1 MFSTK
6 KTDWKLLAKYM
17 AGEASDQETHVME
30 EWLGKSAENRA
41 LYNSIKSDWKLMDTM
56 KTQFN
61 TDKAWNKLHERIAAS
76 EGFSVVQDK
85 PSVQVRS
92 RSFFLTPLRVA
103 ASIMLMALLGTSVW
117 FITSNMKRV
126 SYTAGNEERG
136 KQVVLPDGSSVFLN
150 ASSSLSYSRSFS
162 RKLREVK
169 LDGEAFFE
177 VKPDKTKPFLI
188 YANTA
193 CVTVLGT
200 SFNVNARKNNN
211 QVSVYVATGIVELSE
226 TDNRSNRILL
236 KPGNMGMMN
245 NREITAIAAGNEN
258 AIAWKTGTL
267 SFRDTKLLEVTSL
280 LNDIYGV
287 NIVLRESGLDTTRIN
302 GDYQNDPLDEI
313 LQVICKQTHLTVE
326 KSDDMIYLSR

>member
-1 MFSTK
+1 MFTTN
-6 KTDWKLLAKYM
+6 KTDWNLLAKYM
-17 AGEASDQETHVME
+17 AGEASEQETNVME

-61 TDKAWNKLHERIAAS
+61 TDKAWNKVHERIAAG
-76 EGFSVVQDK
+76 EGFPVMHDSPDA
-85 PSVQVRS
+85 QVRS
-92 RSFFLTPLRVA
+92 RRFFMTPLRVA

-117 FITSNMKRV
+117 FITNSMKHV

-136 KQVVLPDGSSVFLN
+136 KQIVLPDGSSIFLN
-150 ASSSLSYSRSFS
+150 ASSSLSYSRSFN

-177 VKPDKTKPFLI
+177 VTPDKTKPFRI
-188 YANTA
+188 YAKKA
-193 CVTVLGT
+193 CITVIGT
-200 SFNVNARKNNN
+200 SFNVNAGKNNN

-226 TDNRSNRILL
+226 TENRSNRILL

-245 NREITAIAAGNEN
+245 NKEITSLTAANEN

>member
-1 MFSTK
+1 MFLK
-6 KTDWKLLAKYM
+6 NKTDWNLLAKYM
-17 AGEASDQETHVME
+17 AGEASEQESYAVE
-30 EWLGKSAENRA
+30 EWLGKSVENRA

-76 EGFSVVQDK
+76 EGSTVMQDT
-85 PSVQVRS
+85 PLVTVRS
-92 RSFFLTPLRVA
+92 PRLFLTPLRVA
-103 ASIMLMALLGTSVW
+103 ASIMLVALLGTSIW
-117 FITSNMKRV
+117 LITNNTRHISFI
-126 SYTAGNEERG
+126 AGKEERG

-150 ASSSLSYSRSFS
+150 AGTSLSYSRSFN

-169 LDGEAFFE
+169 LDGEAYFE
-177 VKPDKTKPFLI
+177 VTPDKTKPFRI
-188 YANTA
+188 YARKA

-200 SFNVNARKNNN
+200 SFNVNARKKNN
-211 QVSVYVATGIVELSE
+211 QVSVYVTTGMVELSE

-245 NREITAIAAGNEN
+245 NKGITTMAAGNEN
-258 AIAWKTGTL
+258 AIAWKTGIL

-287 NIVLRESGLDTTRIN
+287 NIVLQESGLDTTRIN
-302 GDYQNDPLDEI
+302 GDYRNDPLDEI